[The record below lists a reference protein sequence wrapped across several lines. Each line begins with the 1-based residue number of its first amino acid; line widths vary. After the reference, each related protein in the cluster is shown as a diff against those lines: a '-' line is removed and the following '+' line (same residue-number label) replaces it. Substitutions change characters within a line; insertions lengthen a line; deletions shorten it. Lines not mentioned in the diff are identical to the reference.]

1 MRLIFDAIFLG
12 LYLILGLPVLL
23 ILWLIGKADK
33 WKYASDMAALRL
45 VQWAFK
51 VMLWIAGTEQIV
63 IGAENVPKDQPVLYV
78 PNHRSYF
85 DILLIYSRVPGLTG
99 FVAKDTMLR
108 YPVLRKW
115 MQKLYCLFLNRE
127 NPREG
132 LKTILQGIE
141 HVKNGI
147 SICIFPEGTRNKTDE
162 ALLPFKEGSLKI
174 AEKTGC
180 LIIPVALNN
189 TAEIFE
195 NHMPWIHKC
204 RVVLEYG
211 TPIDPKTLS
220 KEEKKHLGAYC
231 RDRIQEMFVKN
242 KALIEK

>member
-12 LYLILGLPVLL
+12 LYLILGIPVLL
-23 ILWLIGKADK
+23 ILWLLGKADK
-33 WKYASDMAALRL
+33 WKYATDLIALRI
-45 VQWAFK
+45 VQWAFR
-51 VMLWIAGTEQIV
+51 VMLWIAGTEQTV
-63 IGAENVPKDQPVLYV
+63 IGAENVPKDQPVLYI

-85 DILLIYSRVPGLTG
+85 DILLIYSKVPGLTG
-99 FVAKDTMLR
+99 FVAKDSMLR
-108 YPVLRKW
+108 YPVLRRW
-115 MQKLYCLFLNRE
+115 MQKLYCLFLNRD

-141 HVKNGI
+141 YVKRGI
-147 SICIFPEGTRNKTDE
+147 SICIFPEGTRNKTDD
-162 ALLPFKEGSLKI
+162 LFLPFKEGSLKI

-204 RVVLEYG
+204 HIVLQYG

-231 RDRIQEMFVKN
+231 RDKIQEMYEKN
-242 KALIEK
+242 MALAEK

>member
-12 LYLILGLPVLL
+12 LYLILGIPVLL
-23 ILWLIGKADK
+23 VLWLLGKVDK
-33 WKYASDMAALRL
+33 WKYATDLVALRM
-45 VQWAFK
+45 VQWAFR
-51 VMLWIAGTEQIV
+51 VMLWIAGTEQTV
-63 IGAENVPKDQPVLYV
+63 IGAENVPKDQPLLYI

-99 FVAKDTMLR
+99 FVAKDSMLR
-108 YPVLRKW
+108 YPVLRRW
-115 MQKLYCLFLNRE
+115 MQKLYCLFLNRD

-141 HVKNGI
+141 YVKRGI
-147 SICIFPEGTRNKTDE
+147 SICIFPEGTRNKTSE
-162 ALLPFKEGSLKI
+162 LFLPFKEGSLKI

-195 NHMPWIHKC
+195 NHMPWIRKC
-204 RVVLEYG
+204 RVVLQYG
-211 TPIDPKTLS
+211 TPIDPKNLS
-220 KEEKKHLGAYC
+220 KEEKKHLGAFC
-231 RDRIQEMFVKN
+231 KDRIQEMYEKN
-242 KALIEK
+242 MALIEK